1 MPDERAKGDSEIT
14 FTLINNDTE
23 ISVSRCFL
31 DAFMLYA
38 KAQASQAAFHLST
51 TCPLLQRCI
60 LPIFRRNRTNDINRM
75 GREVK
80 IRPSMLVHTR

>member
-14 FTLINNDTE
+14 FTLINNDRE

-38 KAQASQAAFHLST
+38 KAQASQAAFHFSIAYYLFSEEIG
-51 TCPLLQRCI
+51 PMI
-60 LPIFRRNRTNDINRM
+60 LIGWGGSKN
-75 GREVK
+75 
-80 IRPSMLVHTR
+80 